1 MKEPTLKRNSTGYA
15 MCLKTCKIF
24 ARYEELY
31 VFVMNIL
38 RLAFDPNHRS
48 TAAEC
53 LQILE
58 KPGRNF
64 DVVSHFID
72 SFCFSGSHVF
82 HAPEPKEFKQHSK
95 KNWLYVPKFPREGAL
110 EGKYKSRV
118 AEANQR
124 LQDYKLYM
132 SRIPPDPAVT
142 AEDRQSIEGAL
153 QEVKMRLEKTLN
165 SQKKNPFQNMSE
177 ACKAPEFCVFPPPSS
192 TLPRDTRRR
201 IFLPLNKFCSDF
213 GHHEDTGMF
222 DAEALEFIDQGAWF
236 TVFRYTTPSGQRM
249 IIKHTNVNNA
259 TFKYLLQEKAM
270 LSYLRCKKFIA
281 GEVSDFS
288 FTPIVAFQ
296 VEGVVQTDRFIV
308 YEDAGCPLKQVI
320 ADGLVPDVKD
330 VMEFTKC
337 LLEALDFLR
346 KSNVV
351 HRNIHMN
358 SVIWDKSAAHV
369 KMVALGHARYVGPL
383 PFDRRMQEFLENF
396 RPPAPVA
403 FARQPFPRSVWEA
416 QDHCDLQ
423 CSADFPPHPPS
434 ARSQQVNL
442 DCNDHVDSDDGVPS
456 VGEMDSSQAQCVC
469 IFKHMRSL
477 SNDVMPQ
484 VQTTHV

>member
-1 MKEPTLKRNSTGYA
+1 
-15 MCLKTCKIF
+15 
-24 ARYEELY
+24 
-31 VFVMNIL
+31 
-38 RLAFDPNHRS
+38 
-48 TAAEC
+48 
-53 LQILE
+53 
-58 KPGRNF
+58 
-64 DVVSHFID
+64 
-72 SFCFSGSHVF
+72 
-82 HAPEPKEFKQHSK
+82 
-95 KNWLYVPKFPREGAL
+95 
-110 EGKYKSRV
+110 
-118 AEANQR
+118 
-124 LQDYKLYM
+124 M
-132 SRIPPDPAVT
+132 SRIPPAPGVT
-142 AEDRQSIEGAL
+142 AEDRQRIEGAL
-153 QEVKMRLEKTLN
+153 EEVKMHLEETLN
-165 SQKKNPFQNMSE
+165 SQKKNPFHDMSE
-177 ACKAPEFCVFPPPSS
+177 ACKAPEFYVFPPASS
-192 TLPRDTRRR
+192 TLPPRR

-236 TVFRYTTPSGQRM
+236 TVFRYTTPPGPNQQRM

-288 FTPIVAFQ
+288 FTPIVAFK

-308 YEDAGCPLKQVI
+308 YEDAGLPLKQAI
-320 ADGLVPDVKD
+320 AAGLVPDVND

-358 SVIWDKSAAHV
+358 SVVWDKSAPAV

-383 PFDRRMQEFLENF
+383 PFDRTMQDFLENF

-403 FARQPFPRSVWEA
+403 FAPRPFPRSVWEA

-423 CSADFPPHPPS
+423 CSANLPPHPPS

-477 SNDVMPQ
+477 SDDVMPQ
-484 VQTTHV
+484 VHTTHVQNGLVCVPGSVTVYARIPF